1 MVILTIIVE
10 QDRRAV
16 ITMITLLIIMLSLVL
31 GFLASFISVAVIA
44 ATNSGLTSIV
54 KPLVVLT
61 ILFSGVA
68 WIAIDAHESVAD
80 TASENLVAYEN
91 LKGVLDMAEQRRRE
105 LTSERSQEK
114 LCLFET
120 PDVTKDIDTVIATI
134 NGGDTTVFRLVI
146 FKR

>member
-1 MVILTIIVE
+1 
-10 QDRRAV
+10 
-16 ITMITLLIIMLSLVL
+16 MITLLIILLSLVL

-68 WIAIDAHESVAD
+68 WIAIDFHESVAD
-80 TASENLVAYEN
+80 TAAENLVAYEN
-91 LKGVLDMAEQRRRE
+91 LKGVLEKAEKRRTE
-105 LTSERSQEK
+105 FASENSQEN
-114 LCLFET
+114 LCLFES
-120 PDVTKDIDTVIATI
+120 PDVKRNIDTVIATI
-134 NGGDTTVFRLVI
+134 HGGDTTVFHLMV

>member
-1 MVILTIIVE
+1 
-10 QDRRAV
+10 
-16 ITMITLLIIMLSLVL
+16 MITLLIIVLSLVL

-44 ATNSGLTSIV
+44 ATNSGLTSVV

-80 TASENLVAYEN
+80 VAAENLVEAEN
-91 LKGVLDMAEQRRRE
+91 LRGVLRLTEQRRRE
-105 LTSERSQEK
+105 LLSGQHKEK

-120 PDVTKDIDTVIATI
+120 PDITRNIDTVVATI
-134 NGGDTTVFRLVI
+134 DGSDTTVYHLVI

>member
-1 MVILTIIVE
+1 
-10 QDRRAV
+10 
-16 ITMITLLIIMLSLVL
+16 MITLLIIMLSLVL
-31 GFLASFISVAVIA
+31 GFLVSFISVAVIA

-80 TASENLVAYEN
+80 TAADNLIKFENLR
-91 LKGVLDMAEQRRRE
+91 GVLEVAEQRRRE
-105 LTSERSQEK
+105 VTLEHSQEN
-114 LCLFET
+114 LCLFES

-134 NGGDTTVFRLVI
+134 NGSDTTVFHLMI

>member
-1 MVILTIIVE
+1 
-10 QDRRAV
+10 
-16 ITMITLLIIMLSLVL
+16 MITLLIIMLSLVL

-44 ATNSGLTSIV
+44 ATNSGLTSVV

-80 TASENLVAYEN
+80 VAAENLVEAEN
-91 LKGVLDMAEQRRRE
+91 LRGVLGLVEQRRRE
-105 LTSERSQEK
+105 PAFENSQER

-120 PDVTKDIDTVIATI
+120 PDVTRNIDTVIATI
-134 NGGDTTVFRLVI
+134 NGSDTTVFRLVI